1 MTVVID
7 NVKPYRGFA
16 MGQNPQV
23 LDKVSVEV
31 MTYFNRGINDDKKW
45 RCCAI
50 DDRGTVTPS
59 EYGKND
65 VIDIVEPRIIGY
77 GATPYDS
84 VNDFVVRFKDWFQ
97 NGYQD

>member
-1 MTVVID
+1 
-7 NVKPYRGFA
+7 
-16 MGQNPQV
+16 
-23 LDKVSVEV
+23 
-31 MTYFNRGINDDKKW
+31 
-45 RCCAI
+45 
-50 DDRGTVTPS
+50 VTPS

>member
-31 MTYFNRGINDDKKW
+31 MTYSRSTQEHH
-45 RCCAI
+45 R
-50 DDRGTVTPS
+50 
-59 EYGKND
+59 Y
-65 VIDIVEPRIIGY
+65 
-77 GATPYDS
+77 
-84 VNDFVVRFKDWFQ
+84 FQ
-97 NGYQD
+97 YW